1 MSDHTELVMMD
12 RNRVQRALKR
22 MAYQVAEDNR
32 TERELRLI
40 GIEPRGLIVAK
51 LLGSYLSEIYGR
63 EISVVSLNPEEQDD
77 AEPLTDFSVENTYPL
92 VVDDVIFSGQTMFS
106 AMNVI
111 YRQRPLE
118 EIHTAVLV
126 DRGHRKFPVQAQF
139 VGLELSTKLNEHVS
153 VSVENEKIEKVVL
166 EID

>member
-1 MSDHTELVMMD
+1 MSYHTELVMMG

-32 TERELRLI
+32 TKRDLRLI
-40 GIEPRGLIVAK
+40 GIEPRGLMVAK
-51 LLGSYLSEIYGR
+51 LLGSFLSEIYEQ
-63 EISVVSLNPEEQDD
+63 EIPVQSLNLQEQDR
-77 AEPLTDFSVENTYPL
+77 EPLPEFPVEDTYPL

-111 YRQRPLE
+111 YRQHPLE

-153 VSVENEKIEKVVL
+153 VSIENENIEKVVL